1 MNKPISE
8 KEQEAPEI
16 AETDEVL
23 DFYEFEDEEYLADA
37 EAPTPPSSHLS
48 AL

>member
-37 EAPTPPSSHLS
+37 AAPTPPSRPLS